1 MTPFTVGLSPL
12 WNDLGVVLGF
22 ALSLFLFSYLV
33 KENLLAR
40 LAQYVLVGASL
51 GYAGVLIVKNV
62 LAPRLLAPLFAPP
75 LALQLQETLAT
86 PPLLTWWI
94 PLGLGL
100 LLWLGGIE
108 AMRRPPGP
116 QGSTGRK
123 ILRLAGVLP
132 VALLLGTGLGVGI
145 AGAIQGTLAPQFL
158 RAAAL
163 GLPGEEV
170 AGPLLTG
177 LLTLVVT
184 GGALLHLRAG
194 GSRLLQR
201 GPGRLLAGW
210 AWIGQR
216 ALWLAAGLIFARL
229 LAARLSLLVA
239 QLNYFATQLQET
251 GLWQWLMAQLR

>member
-1 MTPFTVGLSPL
+1 MTPFTAALPPL
-12 WNDLGVVLGF
+12 WNDLGVILGF
-22 ALSLFLFSYLV
+22 VLSLFLFSYLL
-33 KENLLAR
+33 KENVLAR
-40 LAQYVLVGASL
+40 LAQYILVGASL

-62 LAPRLLAPLFAPP
+62 LAPRLLAPLLAPR
-75 LALQLQETLAT
+75 LALQIQESLAT
-86 PPLLTWWI
+86 PPLLSWWI
-94 PLGLGL
+94 PLILGL

-108 AMRRPPGP
+108 AMRRPPAA
-116 QGSTGRK
+116 QGASLRK
-123 ILRLAGVLP
+123 LLRLLGVLP

-170 AGPLLTG
+170 AGPVLTG
-177 LLTLVVT
+177 LLTLIVT

-194 GSRLLQR
+194 ESRLLQR

-229 LAARLSLLVA
+229 LAARLSLLIA

-251 GLWQWLMAQLR
+251 GLWQWLLAQLR